1 VVAPVRGVAQVSIGD
16 AANGPFTDLGRPLDF
31 YAASAIYTNLATLR
45 VTNSAAGAKYL
56 KFTVTGK
63 NPSSSGY
70 QVVLDTFTF
79 VRVSDR
85 NASSALEGWR
95 MGYFGTAEKFMD
107 LAKAFK
113 TLDQV
118 TPPKGTKVQWQQN
131 HDGLINAA
139 FRGIGACGAGDDAGI
154 KAAIGEL
161 IRYRNEGHKIFK

>member
-1 VVAPVRGVAQVSIGD
+1 MRTQRWLVA
-16 AANGPFTDLGRPLDF
+16 AAVILCLLLTQSVFAGYD
-31 YAASAIYTNLATLR
+31 
-45 VTNSAAGAKYL
+45 SAATKAVMKQNVKDIQELQKRAAAK
-56 KFTVTGK
+56 
-63 NPSSSGY
+63 
-70 QVVLDTFTF
+70 D
-79 VRVSDR
+79 
-85 NASSALEGWR
+85 
-95 MGYFGTAEKFMD
+95 YFGTAEKFMD